1 VDYSLSQVW
10 ALFYK
15 CNEPDVYALD
25 TLDGV
30 DLKST
35 LRIGADS
42 YICTMGLCDKLL
54 GIMSTVLFTDE
65 QYTPIWSLPYFGIYS
80 VKTFYEVVNYLLFL
94 IISMFSCGCCF
105 IISCLLDKTWLFVN
119 LLLTTQVCSV
129 PS

>member
-1 VDYSLSQVW
+1 VDYSLSQFW

-15 CNEPDVYALD
+15 CNEPDVYAFD
-25 TLDGV
+25 TLNGV

-94 IISMFSCGCCF
+94 IILW
-105 IISCLLDKTWLFVN
+105 LLFHNKLFTRENMAICQPVADSTS
-119 LLLTTQVCSV
+119 LFCSELKV
-129 PS
+129 

>member
-15 CNEPDVYALD
+15 CNEPDVYAFD
-25 TLDGV
+25 TLNGV

-54 GIMSTVLFTDE
+54 GIISTVLFTDE
-65 QYTPIWSLPYFGIYS
+65 QDTPIWSLPYFGIYS
-80 VKTFYEVVNYLLFL
+80 FKTFYEVFLWLLFHN
-94 IISMFSCGCCF
+94 
-105 IISCLLDKTWLFVN
+105 KLFTRENMAICQPVADN
-119 LLLTTQVCSV
+119 TSLFCSKLKV
-129 PS
+129 